1 VHRANPDRT
10 GVVAGLE
17 DGEGG
22 VAIAPQ
28 DRAGPRA
35 DVGKAAGRHACPPVH
50 IMAVR
55 VPTPRVAAFQQRTQC
70 GSMKADPVAPGPE
83 ATPEMA

>member
-1 VHRANPDRT
+1 MTTWSPGSSTSWTEIAQIASPVGARPVHRAEPDRT

-22 VAIAPQ
+22 VAVAPP

-35 DVGKAAGRHACPPVH
+35 DAGQAAGRHTIH
-50 IMAVR
+50 
-55 VPTPRVAAFQQRTQC
+55 
-70 GSMKADPVAPGPE
+70 ADR
-83 ATPEMA
+83 